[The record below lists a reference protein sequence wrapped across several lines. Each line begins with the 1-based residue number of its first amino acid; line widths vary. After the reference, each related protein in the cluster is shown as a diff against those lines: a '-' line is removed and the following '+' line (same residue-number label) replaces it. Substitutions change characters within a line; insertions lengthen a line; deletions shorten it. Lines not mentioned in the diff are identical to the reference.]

1 MNTRTGQCLCGAV
14 KFTAQDVETDFGV
27 CHCIMCQRWSGG
39 PFFSTTTG
47 KVEFE
52 GEEHITRYQSSVWA
66 ERGFCNICGSN
77 IYYRIPKLGNYE
89 MCVGAFDD
97 TDGLVMTSE
106 IFIDRK
112 PDGFSLAGDHPR
124 LTEKETLEK
133 YSNFS
138 E

>member
-14 KFTAQDVETDFGV
+14 TFTAEEVETDFGA

-47 KVEFE
+47 KVEFR
-52 GEEHITRYQSSVWA
+52 GEEHITRYQSSAWA

-77 IYYRIPKLGNYE
+77 IFFRMPKVGNYE
-89 MCVGAFDD
+89 MCIGAFDD
-97 TDGLVMTSE
+97 TAGLVMTSE

-133 YSNFS
+133 YSNFV